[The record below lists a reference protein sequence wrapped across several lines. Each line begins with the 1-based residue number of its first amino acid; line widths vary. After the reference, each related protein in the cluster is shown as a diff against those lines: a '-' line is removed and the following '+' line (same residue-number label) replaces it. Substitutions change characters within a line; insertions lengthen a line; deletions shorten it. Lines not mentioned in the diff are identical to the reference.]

1 MHDAHFIEQSMH
13 ALWLSLDQAAAV
25 AGCIPMVIESAADHE
40 ARILALAGAVSRLL
54 AQAREQVEAVEASL
68 KKAPEAP
75 ARMPHGSTGPV
86 AVAVAMAA

>member
-1 MHDAHFIEQSMH
+1 MRDVRSIEQGMH
-13 ALWLSLDQAAAV
+13 ALWLSLDQASAV
-25 AGCIPMVIESAADHE
+25 AGCIALVIENAADRE
-40 ARILALAGAVSRLL
+40 ARVLALAGAIGQLL

-75 ARMPHGSTGPV
+75 ARMPHGGAGPV

>member
-13 ALWLSLDQAAAV
+13 APWLSLDQAAAV

-54 AQAREQVEAVEASL
+54 AQAREQVEAVEVGL
-68 KKAPEAP
+68 KNRQPP
-75 ARMPHGSTGPV
+75 ARAQHAGAGPV